1 MSAFTAFTAYER
13 VIGTRKR
20 HVLRDDLMWEIGA
33 HGSSWVLIVPA
44 GYTFDIS
51 VPIWLEWLLSPFD
64 RRVLL
69 AAAVHDR
76 LLELDH
82 DVAFASSEFR
92 RAVRAMGVKPLF
104 AMALFTSTLIWTAI
118 GRKLGN
124 THD

>member
-20 HVLRDDLMWEIGA
+20 HVLLDDLLWEIGA
-33 HGSSWVLIVPA
+33 RGSGWVLTVPT

-51 VPIWLEWLLSPFD
+51 VPRWLEWVLSPVD

-69 AAAVHDR
+69 AAAIHDR
-76 LLELDH
+76 LLELGH

-92 RAVRAMGVKPLF
+92 RAVRALGVNPIF

-118 GRKLGN
+118 GRKIAGN
-124 THD
+124 TK